1 MVSLF
6 EFVNKEEFLK
16 HKWMKFCDL
25 IFASTVLSLCVVID
39 WQVSGCRW
47 HCVAL
52 CGGGTDSTRVVPL
65 IQGGAGAPDTR
76 LTHRLWVY
84 NPHLAKIYDVIS
96 WNIMITIITSGHNFA
111 HVMTAQLSWHV
122 QSCGLIWSLKSYLKH
137 GWFSQDFNYVLITLL
152 WFGSQISREYSWGW
166 FTGTH
171 HQKQSK
177 LRFPALIVLDGDFP
191 WRLFLGE
198 RHDIM
203 IGWLNGTPGTWLCD
217 DVFMTT
223 FMSGRLELRLNKR
236 NWRFKWHE
244 LEGILQLH

>member
-1 MVSLF
+1 
-6 EFVNKEEFLK
+6 
-16 HKWMKFCDL
+16 MKFCDL

-39 WQVSGCRW
+39 WRVSGCRW

-52 CGGGTDSTRVVPL
+52 CGGGTGLHQGSTLDPGWDR
-65 IQGGAGAPDTR
+65 GTR
-76 LTHRLWVY
+76 HPSHTERLWMY
-84 NPHLAKIYDVIS
+84 NPNLAKIYDVIC
-96 WNIMITIITSGHNFA
+96 WKIMITSSHNFA
-111 HVMTAQLSWHV
+111 HVMTAELSWLV
-122 QSCGLIWSLKSYLKH
+122 QNCGLMYSLKSYLKQI
-137 GWFSQDFNYVLITLL
+137 WFSQDFNRVLITLL
-152 WFGSQISREYSWGW
+152 WFGSQISREYCWGW

-223 FMSGRLELRLNKR
+223 FMSGRLELGLNKR
-236 NWRFKWHE
+236 NGHFKWHK
-244 LEGILQLH
+244 LEGILQLHSDSV